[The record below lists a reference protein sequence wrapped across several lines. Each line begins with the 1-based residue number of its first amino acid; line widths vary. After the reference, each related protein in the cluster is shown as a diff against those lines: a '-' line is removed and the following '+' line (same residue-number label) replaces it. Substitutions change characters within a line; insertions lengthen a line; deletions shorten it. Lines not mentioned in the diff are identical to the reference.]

1 MKRMIMTLTAALV
14 MSCAAMAQTGGNG
27 EKKPADKTEMVRK
40 RTEAV
45 AARYGLNEEQKAK
58 LLELNARYADSI
70 RVGMRVQG
78 GRRMP
83 AGDRM
88 KTNDGRRH
96 IGGHQGGVKDSVAIR
111 RMPAGQPRKI
121 DAARRMER
129 AGAMKR
135 YDEKLK
141 GIMTSEQYQKYTE
154 DMNKRMQ
161 RQARPRNG
169 MRQ

>member
-1 MKRMIMTLTAALV
+1 
-14 MSCAAMAQTGGNG
+14 
-27 EKKPADKTEMVRK
+27 MVRK

-58 LLELNARYADSI
+58 LLELNTRYADSI

-88 KTNDGRRH
+88 KTN
-96 IGGHQGGVKDSVAIR
+96 
-111 RMPAGQPRKI
+111 
-121 DAARRMER
+121 
-129 AGAMKR
+129 AMKR